1 MWFKLSE
8 GGLIMPYTNPFRED
22 RLRRMKELLDTIAK
36 AKEMNID
43 KILGLFGYAWG
54 STEESI
60 RKMLIQLEKAG
71 YIEINNERH
80 IVRYKLEEG
89 EQK

>member
-1 MWFKLSE
+1 
-8 GGLIMPYTNPFRED
+8 MPYTNPFRED
-22 RLRRMKELLDTIAK
+22 RLRRMRQLLDTIAD

-43 KILGLFGYAWG
+43 KILGIFGFLWG

-71 YIEINNERH
+71 YIEINNDH
-80 IVRYKLEEG
+80 HVVRYKPLKESEEKEKG
-89 EQK
+89 E